1 MKRPADVRYSESH
14 EWARLDGDQLTL
26 GVTDFAVEHLGDIVF
41 VDLPEV
47 GRELEAG
54 ETACEIESVKAVGEV
69 YSPVR
74 GVVTAVNSGLADD
87 ATPLSKDPFG
97 AGWLVRIR
105 TADPTPFYA
114 LLDAEAYAKHLES
127 VEPK

>member
-1 MKRPADVRYSESH
+1 MNRPKNVRYSESH
-14 EWARLDGDQLTL
+14 EWAKLDGDELTL

-47 GRELEAG
+47 GRELEPG
-54 ETACEIESVKAVGEV
+54 DTACEIESVKAVGEV

-74 GVVTAVNSGLADD
+74 GVVTAVNAGLADD
-87 ATPLSKDPFG
+87 STPLAKDPFG

-105 TADPTPFYA
+105 VADPAPLQK
-114 LLDAEAYAKHLES
+114 LLDAEAYAKHLEM
-127 VEPK
+127 VEPQ